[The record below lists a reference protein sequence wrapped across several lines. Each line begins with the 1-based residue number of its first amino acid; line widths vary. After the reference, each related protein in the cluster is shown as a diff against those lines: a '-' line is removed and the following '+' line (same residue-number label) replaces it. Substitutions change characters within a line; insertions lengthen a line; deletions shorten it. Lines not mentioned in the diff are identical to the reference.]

1 MNEKEIESLSEN
13 ARKNLS
19 QAQFMCQ
26 DSHSKLSLVKMQINK
41 LQQDRSKLEFI
52 MDCLSTQGRFLYNGM
67 LLNGIGKQLIEHE
80 WSQEVLENLVHE
92 MEHWQSEI
100 LQKVQV
106 LDRTEYKLS
115 KGEGSRLGD
124 FISRDNLHTLDAK
137 LKEVP
142 VIKGQIENIKVQYHS
157 MVNKVRDQLL
167 ENRLE
172 KLRLEFQ
179 QKFSLKCKDLL
190 LLSDKYPQEI
200 TRLEQDLVDFLK
212 SLTDHFDKCNLMGNK
227 KLPSEDREEL
237 FEIVSRDDGE
247 LTSIMSELQEAVCE
261 VDSLTLETNDL
272 LRKKEDEK
280 QKLKSAMLKISTE
293 FEKHEEYI
301 SVFQGI
307 SDLIQTFKTSCKQ
320 DMHQVKELCQFYS
333 KFKQSYQNLLKEVE
347 RRQDVALR
355 MTEVL
360 RSCEKQLQELNL
372 TDIKERQLFLLNNG
386 DYLPENIW
394 PGEIDDLSPLFTLE
408 YSLKEI

>member
-1 MNEKEIESLSEN
+1 
-13 ARKNLS
+13 
-19 QAQFMCQ
+19 
-26 DSHSKLSLVKMQINK
+26 
-41 LQQDRSKLEFI
+41 

-115 KGEGSRLGD
+115 KEEGSRLGD

-179 QKFSLKCKDLL
+179 QTFSLKCKDLL

-247 LTSIMSELQEAVCE
+247 LTLIMSELQEAVCE

-280 QKLKSAMLKISTE
+280 QKLKSAMFKISTE

-320 DMHQVKELCQFYS
+320 DMHQVKELCQFYN

-372 TDIKERQLFLLNNG
+372 TDIKERKLFLLNNG